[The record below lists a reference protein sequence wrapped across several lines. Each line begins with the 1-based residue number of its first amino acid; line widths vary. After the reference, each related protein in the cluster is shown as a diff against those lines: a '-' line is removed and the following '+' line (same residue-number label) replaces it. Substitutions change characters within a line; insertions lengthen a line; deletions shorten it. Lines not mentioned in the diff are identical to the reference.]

1 MDKNK
6 LTDIFDV
13 AILRHGFSEYNRDYD
28 FVFEADST
36 DDSGQFLLRFKH
48 VYELSY
54 LTSLTTDTLKISTSD
69 NFTDYK
75 KWQETG
81 DKEGFVW
88 GVNYALAYPG
98 FTILDNSFKADKWT
112 KTLGFQMYNVILET
126 ETYKID
132 FVTSD
137 FEIIKLNNDTDLIN
151 RLFIKLK

>member
-1 MDKNK
+1 MDKSK
-6 LTDIFDV
+6 LKEIFDV

-28 FVFEADST
+28 FVFEVDSSA
-36 DDSGQFLLRFKH
+36 DSGQFLLRFKH
-48 VYELSY
+48 VYKLSY
-54 LTSLTTDTLKISTSD
+54 VTSLTTEALKVSTND

-81 DKEGFVW
+81 EKEGFVW

-98 FTILDNSFKADKWT
+98 FTMLDNYAKGRQLDQ
-112 KTLGFQMYNVILET
+112 GFGFEMFNVTLET

-137 FEIIKLNNDTDLIN
+137 FEVIKLNNDTDLTKG
-151 RLFIKLK
+151 LFIKLK

>member
-6 LTDIFDV
+6 LKDIFDV

-36 DDSGQFLLRFKH
+36 DESEQSLLRFKH

-54 LTSLTTDTLKISTSD
+54 VTSVTTDTLKISTND
-69 NFTDYK
+69 NFIDYK

-81 DKEGFVW
+81 EKEGFVW

-98 FTILDNSFKADKWT
+98 FTILNNSAKADRWT
-112 KTLGFQMYNVILET
+112 KVLGFEMFNVTLET

-137 FEIIKLNNDTDLIN
+137 FEIIKLNDKTDLIK
-151 RLFIKLK
+151 RLFL

>member
-6 LTDIFDV
+6 LKDIFDV
-13 AILRHGFSEYNRDYD
+13 AILRHGFSKYNRDYD
-28 FVFEADST
+28 FLFEANTT
-36 DDSGQFLLRFKH
+36 DGSKQLLLRFKH

-54 LTSLTTDTLKISTSD
+54 VTSLETETLKVSTND

-81 DKEGFVW
+81 EKEGFVW

-98 FTILDNSFKADKWT
+98 FNVLDNSVKADKWA
-112 KTLGFQMYNVILET
+112 KDLGFEMFNVTLET

-137 FEIIKLNNDTDLIN
+137 FEIVKLTHDTDPFLN
-151 RLFIKLK
+151 APF